1 MHRFLYTLA
10 TTGVVLRRQYL
21 SLRLSK
27 ICPSFGTQVKGT
39 SFESHRSVS
48 TNLSHKAKRKSYGP
62 EKGAKPQPQNF
73 NKKSSPFKKN
83 KIPHRLGRNQWRNET
98 VEAEALSRVSDMM
111 VNAPK
116 SPLQNI
122 KLKKRLKL
130 PPKDWKRKFA
140 GSDRTHAFNEKSKE
154 YLAQGVVLENN
165 EFRQAKKPVVEE
177 IPRIAHGLDRVLFS
191 PGVHFL
197 QDPRTRIFNFT
208 KYLEKIRPYDDFDAS
223 KFPGFVS
230 ASKDET
236 LLKEA
241 IKQNKT
247 FYSSTSSMTLTLIQF
262 YFLLNNYSTHPSS
275 AHRFKF
281 PRFTRNALRMPLC
294 LLVEPKG
301 VNSKGKTVYSVSSDK
316 STDVEILLL
325 ALGHCLEAL
334 LTTEENEFAHYLV
347 KPLAGDKTASD
358 AEPSSDDADKAANV
372 YNYSSYGGFL
382 MRSQLDCYD
391 PRLPGNG
398 TFDLKTRAACA
409 IRYDQSPESAHT
421 NYRISKL
428 NGNIESFEREYNDL
442 IKTGGLLKYG
452 FQARIGQMDG
462 IFIAYHSVNSFSG
475 FQYLPLSEIDKV
487 FYSDET
493 VQNQIEVS
501 YSAEN
506 VLANEGIASYVAESQ
521 FKVSLAIWEDVMKAI
536 HKDFE
541 GTEYEGMP
549 YRLIFKRETSPVNN
563 SRKLVALS
571 PQTVSHLTVFAVPLT
586 PEKLGK
592 LQNFASQFKT
602 SFRENLPQD
611 ERLLNLLEAE
621 RELNALNED
630 VIEGVKLFS
639 YRVKASYHIKGAN
652 NTVPGPHPYPKRVGE
667 GSEWRY
673 TIEREAGT
681 HRTEEEVR
689 ENYLDLMKTG
699 AEVISMS
706 TKMANSKSKGSDI
719 TQIVRKYGE
728 VGRLRDERWNL
739 ENGKGDD
746 AS

>member
-1 MHRFLYTLA
+1 MHKVPQSLA
-10 TTGVVLRRQYL
+10 STGVFFRNLALL
-21 SLRLSK
+21 SLGLSQK
-27 ICPSFGTQVKGT
+27 CPSFRTQV
-39 SFESHRSVS
+39 SNILVESRRSLS
-48 TNLSHKAKRKSYGP
+48 SNLPQKTKRKSHSSD
-62 EKGAKPQPQNF
+62 KGAKHQSHNSYIKSGVSQ
-73 NKKSSPFKKN
+73 KKKVSFRAGK
-83 KIPHRLGRNQWRNET
+83 NQWRNEAL
-98 VEAEALSRVSDMM
+98 ESEALSRVSELM

-116 SPLQNI
+116 NPFKNG
-122 KLKKRLKL
+122 KLKRRLK
-130 PPKDWKRKFA
+130 PVPKDWNRKPIPCV
-140 GSDRTHAFNEKSKE
+140 RNLETYEKPKE
-154 YLAQGVVLENN
+154 YLVQGVVSDNQ
-165 EFRQAKKPVVEE
+165 EFKQAKKPVVEE

-208 KYLEKIRPYDDFDAS
+208 NYLEKIRPYDDFDAS
-223 KFPGFVS
+223 KFPGFIS

-262 YFLLNNYSTHPSS
+262 YLLLNNYSIHPSS
-275 AHRFKF
+275 QHRFNF
-281 PRFTRNALRMPLC
+281 PKFTRNALRMPSC

-301 VNSKGKTVYSVSSDK
+301 LNDNGKHVYSVSSDK

-347 KPLAGDKTASD
+347 KPLTLDKSV
-358 AEPSSDDADKAANV
+358 PSSEDIDKAINV

-421 NYRISKL
+421 NYKISKL
-428 NGNIESFEREYNDL
+428 NGNIESFEREYKDL

-493 VQNQIEVS
+493 VQNQIELS
-501 YSAEN
+501 YSAKD
-506 VLANEGIASYVAESQ
+506 VLANENIASYVAESQ

-541 GTEYEGMP
+541 GTEYEDKP
-549 YRLIFKRETSPVNN
+549 YRLIFKRETVPVNN
-563 SRKLVALS
+563 SRKYLAS
-571 PQTVSHLTVFAVPLT
+571 NSEYESYLTVFAVPLT
-586 PEKLGK
+586 SEKLSK

-602 SFRENLPQD
+602 SFRENLTQN

-630 VIEGVKLFS
+630 VIESVDLLS
-639 YRVKASYHIKGAN
+639 YRVKASYNIKG
-652 NTVPGPHPYPKRVGE
+652 PHSLPHPYPSRVGE
-667 GSEWRY
+667 CREWRY
-673 TIEREAGT
+673 TIEREAGNY
-681 HRTEEEVR
+681 RTDEEVR

-706 TKMANSKSKGSDI
+706 TKMATSKSKGSDI

-728 VGRLRDERWNL
+728 VGRLRDEEWKLQHCRESNDQVS
-739 ENGKGDD
+739 ESN
-746 AS
+746 